1 MNLIKPIQCLKLLP
15 VLHDPFMYVQDTM
28 HSARGPA
35 LIMKDKEWPD
45 QRCTPLSV
53 HTLQAQ

>member
-35 LIMKDKEWPD
+35 LIMKDKE
-45 QRCTPLSV
+45 
-53 HTLQAQ
+53 